1 MIISTVN
8 ALPIKQNS
16 SQIESLHSTLNGG
29 GGDVIN
35 SDFFDSI
42 ISRYQDG
49 NNHPN
54 LISDWLSLLAS
65 DNDGV
70 RRLIAVEKTGVTKG
84 DTQRVINRVS
94 DDIHDKYEI
103 LSSKYNHDEINIPPH
118 IKSLI
123 EVVDIG
129 YEDFQSKHKEIVER
143 YSKYYEAFSEGL
155 SAQSKYVGAG
165 SDSNKIDF
173 KKRSFAASLN
183 DKLIIYSHEPSFYDA
198 ETGKINENAFSNVKT
213 LYTLTGDEKRFN
225 YWKKELSPELNVT
238 WDKEKGYIYV
248 LPNLDNLKSI
258 FKSLENS
265 DGVIINNLSGND
277 DIATATY
284 QAWQAGNDSI
294 KNRQQNALNQLTEK
308 YGHHLNKLEN
318 LIQFLIRAIEDH
330 AKSNEPTLRI
340 LA

>member
-1 MIISTVN
+1 MIISSGSAASIKPN
-8 ALPIKQNS
+8 A
-16 SQIESLHSTLNGG
+16 SQTESLHSQLNSG

-35 SDFFDSI
+35 NDFFDSI
-42 ISRYQDG
+42 ISRYSDD
-49 NNHPN
+49 NDSSN
-54 LISDWLSLLAS
+54 LRRDWLNLLAS
-65 DNDGV
+65 EDYGV
-70 RRLIAVEKTGVTKG
+70 RKFTTLEKTGVTKG
-84 DTQRVINRVS
+84 DTQRLINRLS
-94 DDIHDKYEI
+94 DDIDEKYEV
-103 LSSKYNHDEINIPPH
+103 LSSDYSHDEINIPPH

-129 YEDFQSKHKEIVER
+129 YEDFQSKHKEIVEK

-155 SAQSKYVGAG
+155 STQSKYVGAG
-165 SDSNKIDF
+165 SDANKIDF

-183 DKLIIYSHEPSFYDA
+183 DKLIIYSNESSFYNT
-198 ETGKINENAFSNVKT
+198 ETGRLNENAFSNVKA

-238 WDKEKGYIYV
+238 WDEEKGCIYI

-265 DGVIINNLSGND
+265 DGVIRNNHSGND